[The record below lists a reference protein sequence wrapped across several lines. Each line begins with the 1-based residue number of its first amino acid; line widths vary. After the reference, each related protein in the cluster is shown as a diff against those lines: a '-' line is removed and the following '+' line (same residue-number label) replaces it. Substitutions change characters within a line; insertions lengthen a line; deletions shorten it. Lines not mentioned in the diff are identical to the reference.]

1 MGGNGG
7 QAGRHA
13 LRPHRGLSHG
23 DGGQTP
29 AHALGGEGVLETVLG
44 VAADANGLIGE
55 LGRVPAGRDVDV
67 TPVPGAGLLAVLETC
82 RGQVEYVALNPPP
95 AREGGGMNVEMGGLE
110 ELIEAFQASREDDL
124 FGLGGFGQN

>member
-1 MGGNGG
+1 MATNEPPQPPYVLLFEEAAPG
-7 QAGRHA
+7 AVP
-13 LRPHRGLSHG
+13 LLISVDHRG
-23 DGGQTP
+23 
-29 AHALGGEGVLETVLG
+29 ALPLFDSAEKAQVF
-44 VAADANGLIGE
+44 ANSTDFGPGWKPIE
-55 LGRVPAGRDVDV
+55 VS
-67 TPVPGAGLLAVLETC
+67 GAGLLAVLETC